1 MLHEPPYRKN
11 ILERT
16 TAPGILVLPFFSK
29 QATHLHIVF
38 SIGCWRDHKNLVH
51 LPLDAYLLFKYHGA
65 RGADAHDDPE
75 EDRWESKRS
84 STW

>member
-1 MLHEPPYRKN
+1 MLRKPPSRNN
-11 ILERT
+11 IVKRT
-16 TAPGILVLPFFSK
+16 TAPGILILLFLK
-29 QATHLHIVF
+29 QATHRHIVV
-38 SIGCWRDHKNLVH
+38 SVGCWRDHKNLVH
-51 LPLDAYLLFKYHGA
+51 LPLDAYLLCKYHGA